1 MKNNITMILLAV
13 LAVLSATAVSAQL
26 TLSDVTFG
34 DESQERNENVS
45 RTFTVTNLG
54 TAPVTFDTITF
65 SGVSGVDVTQYKLLI
80 TGVTAGTGVV
90 STLAVAANGVLSG
103 SATLD
108 PNETLTFNVQ
118 AFVTKSFNAVD
129 ASVVVTPLQIATVS
143 ALSGTTSV
151 TTTAGKVS
159 MQAKNKLV
167 VDDMTVVVNSESQ
180 SVSNNERV
188 DNLKPGDKLEFEVII
203 KNQFSD
209 RSDVDFDIDDVTVS
223 VKSNNLDEVDLDEED
238 DLGTL
243 SAKGDDS
250 SKFSFNIQDD
260 TNDAT
265 YTLTVKVI
273 GTDQNGAKHGEVQTV
288 RLKVERATHE
298 IGFKRTEI
306 VPPTVECDGSRT
318 VTVDATV
325 NNIGKRNEDE
335 VVVEAAVPQLKFDKK
350 VTGLKLDKGKSKTV
364 QFPIDVPEDVK
375 PGTYHVDLTTFFE
388 NTIKSN
394 MKSVNFVVSECE
406 VEVVEEPEVVTEPP
420 APVTPPAA
428 PTPQPTTPPAPR
440 VSVSQ
445 KSFSDSTLYVYVLAG
460 ASAFL
465 LFLLMVTLIVLVSRR
480 RHNDD

>member
-1 MKNNITMILLAV
+1 
-13 LAVLSATAVSAQL
+13 
-26 TLSDVTFG
+26 
-34 DESQERNENVS
+34 
-45 RTFTVTNLG
+45 
-54 TAPVTFDTITF
+54 
-65 SGVSGVDVTQYKLLI
+65 
-80 TGVTAGTGVV
+80 
-90 STLAVAANGVLSG
+90 
-103 SATLD
+103 
-108 PNETLTFNVQ
+108 
-118 AFVTKSFNAVD
+118 
-129 ASVVVTPLQIATVS
+129 
-143 ALSGTTSV
+143 
-151 TTTAGKVS
+151 